1 MNQREPLHFTNV
13 HASVHDMPQ
22 DQKTFGVWN
31 ELRVLRERTG
41 FSSADLARE
50 ANIPPS
56 LMSMLENGK
65 RWPTTKVTKKLA
77 DALKVPYTVLER
89 PESEKESAA

>member
-1 MNQREPLHFTNV
+1 
-13 HASVHDMPQ
+13 MPQ
-22 DQKTFGVWN
+22 DQKTFGVWQ

-41 FSSADLARE
+41 YSSADLARE
-50 ANIPPS
+50 AGITTS

-65 RWPTTKVTKKLA
+65 RWPTPKATKKLA

-89 PESEKESAA
+89 PESEREPAA